1 MLAGSSN
8 DRLISAWGSHLVGC
22 LGLDLV
28 PITDS
33 KTVFSASGG

>member
-8 DRLISAWGSHLVGC
+8 DRLISAWGSPFVEC
-22 LGLDLV
+22 LPLDLA
-28 PITDS
+28 PITNS